1 MASYNKFNQFVED
14 VYHKQHDLSSDQL
27 EVVLTNV
34 APVAT
39 NSVLTD
45 LTEVDYTYCS
55 SRNLTTSS
63 SGQTSGTYKIVIDD
77 LTLTAS
83 GGAVGPFRYVVI
95 NNSVNDKLIGWYDKG
110 ESITLSDGESI
121 DLDFDG
127 TNGLFDAA

>member
-55 SRNLTTSS
+55 SRNLTPSS

-127 TNGLFDAA
+127 TNGLFDAV